1 MTEDQSSQQSGGTRR
16 RVFIEDHTGNKT
28 REARL
33 AAHTEISQLV
43 PALVTA
49 LNLPVTD
56 PSGRAITYHLAFDGR
71 QIQRDETLGSAGVE
85 EGANLTLVPEM
96 TAGQGGRQ

>member
-1 MTEDQSSQQSGGTRR
+1 MAAEQNTPQSRV

-33 AAHTEISQLV
+33 AAHAEISQLV

-49 LNLPVTD
+49 LSLPVTD
-56 PSGRAITYHLAFDGR
+56 PSGRAITYHLAFDNR
-71 QIQRDETLGSAGVE
+71 QLQRDETLESAQVI

-96 TAGQGGRQ
+96 TAGQGGIQ